1 MAEESVAKEEGF
13 TIMGQN
19 MPNITIGYGIF
30 LVIWGISVLI
40 ISDSDSPTKYSVIG
54 ASIPMLLTGILA
66 SKYPE
71 KRKLWMHIA
80 ATLGLLFAIGS
91 IMPLAMAD
99 YSDLNIMSFS
109 SQLMLV
115 VTGTIYTIICVKS
128 FIWARKQREA
138 ASTD

>member
-1 MAEESVAKEEGF
+1 
-13 TIMGQN
+13 
-19 MPNITIGYGIF
+19 
-30 LVIWGISVLI
+30 
-40 ISDSDSPTKYSVIG
+40 
-54 ASIPMLLTGILA
+54 
-66 SKYPE
+66 
-71 KRKLWMHIA
+71 LWMHIA
-80 ATLGLLFAIGS
+80 ATLGLLFALGS